1 MFKIVSISKL
11 TLTKLRIIITF
22 QSTINF
28 ILSII
33 MQLYFFAD
41 YVNYF
46 QHEIKL
52 VLVTGN
58 FPT

>member
-11 TLTKLRIIITF
+11 TLTKWRIIITF
-22 QSTINF
+22 QRTINF

>member
-22 QSTINF
+22 QRTINF
-28 ILSII
+28 ILFII

>member
-11 TLTKLRIIITF
+11 TLTKLIIIITF
-22 QSTINF
+22 QRTINF

>member
-1 MFKIVSISKL
+1 MFKIISISKL

-22 QSTINF
+22 QRTINF
-28 ILSII
+28 ILFII